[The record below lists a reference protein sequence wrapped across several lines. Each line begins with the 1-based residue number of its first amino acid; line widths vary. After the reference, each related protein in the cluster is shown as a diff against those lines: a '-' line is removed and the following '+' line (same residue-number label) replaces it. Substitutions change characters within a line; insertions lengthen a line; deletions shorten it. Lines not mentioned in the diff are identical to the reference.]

1 MPNAVK
7 LDPEARAEALAGLPD
22 WTFTDDPRETIE
34 KTFHFKD
41 FSQAFGFMTQ
51 AALMVEKM
59 DHHPEWFNVY
69 AKVAVTLTTH
79 DVNGLSTLDIK
90 LAQFMDAAAGRIMG
104 T

>member
-22 WTFTDDPRETIE
+22 WTYTDDPRETIE
-34 KTFHFKD
+34 KTFHFKN

-51 AALMVEKM
+51 AALMAEKM

-79 DVNGLSTLDIK
+79 DVNGLSTMDIEM
-90 LAQFMDAAAGRIMG
+90 ARFMDAAAG
-104 T
+104 